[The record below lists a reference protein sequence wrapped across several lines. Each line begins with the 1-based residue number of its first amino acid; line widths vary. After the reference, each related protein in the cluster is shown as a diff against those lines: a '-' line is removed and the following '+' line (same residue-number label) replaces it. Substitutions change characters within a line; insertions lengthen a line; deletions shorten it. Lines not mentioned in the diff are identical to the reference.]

1 MATCE
6 QLLTDIKT
14 YLNTINIRDGQ
25 NWSESWG
32 SRLLIND
39 VKSNTASIASKLD
52 TLNGKTFVNDLTS
65 VRNLLND
72 IRSNTASSGNTTID
86 LTTLESYGQHELSKL
101 DTIMQTLGHIKTQMN
116 TSTQNQVSIYDQLV
130 LLTQKQAS
138 NDHMIRILNHL
149 SLKITGTEV
158 E

>member
-1 MATCE
+1 MVLFIC
-6 QLLTDIKT
+6 I
-14 YLNTINIRDGQ
+14 LNLKLKIM
-25 NWSESWG
+25 SW
-32 SRLLIND
+32 IENPN
-39 VKSNTASIASKLD
+39 KQ
-52 TLNGKTFVNDLTS
+52 
-65 VRNLLND
+65 ND

-158 E
+158 EWWLFLLLLHLLHLLLLLKL